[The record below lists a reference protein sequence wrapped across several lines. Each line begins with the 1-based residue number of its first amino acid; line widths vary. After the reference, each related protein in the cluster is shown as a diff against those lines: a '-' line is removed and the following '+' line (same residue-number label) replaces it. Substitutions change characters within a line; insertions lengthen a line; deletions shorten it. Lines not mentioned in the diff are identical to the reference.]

1 MKPARV
7 VMLVAGT
14 IAALLGFGLLAG
26 AMAVGWANYQQGEH
40 GYLTTP
46 VERYESPSYA
56 LTTPEADIVLD
67 SELPAILPGDNVGR
81 LMLRASAAGPAQEV
95 FIGIARQ
102 EDVAG
107 YLAGVR
113 HSEVS
118 RVEFRPFQPRYREI
132 PGNRTPARPGD
143 QTFWS
148 VSDQGPS
155 TRQIEW
161 DLQSG
166 NWVIVVMNADASSPV
181 TVDLQAGVRSDFLW
195 PAFLGLLIAG
205 LILLAAGVP
214 LIVAGAAGM
223 GRHGPPPQEGVAVP
237 PPGVSA
243 YVPPGPVPPTGPAA
257 AYPARLSGYLGPR
270 LSRGLWLVK
279 WFLAIPHV
287 VILFFLWFAFAV
299 TTIVAGFAILFTG
312 KYPRSLF
319 AFNVGVLRWTWR
331 VCFYA
336 YSAIGTDRYPPFTL
350 ARTGYPADFDV
361 DYPLRL
367 SRGLVLVKSWLLA
380 IPHLLIIA
388 AFTGSART
396 WGIRDGRWV
405 GYQDTGGISL
415 LGLFVLIAGVV
426 LLFTGTYP
434 KGLFDLLMGI
444 NRWIYRVVAYTALMR
459 DEYPPFRLDV
469 GPADP
474 GDQPVL
480 DLPRTD
486 PGLPRPPEDAP

>member
-1 MKPARV
+1 MKPGRV
-7 VMLVAGT
+7 IMLVAGT
-14 IAALLGFGLLAG
+14 LAALLGFGLLAG
-26 AMAVGWANYQQGEH
+26 SLGVGWANYQQGEN

-56 LTTPEADIVLD
+56 LTTPEANIVLD
-67 SELPAILPGDNVGR
+67 GELPAILPGRSVGR
-81 LMLRASAAGPAQEV
+81 VMFRASAAVPGQEV

-102 EDVAG
+102 QDVAD

-113 HSEVS
+113 HSEVI
-118 RVEFRPFQPRYREI
+118 RVEFRPFQPRYRDI

-143 QTFWS
+143 QKFWT
-148 VSDQGPS
+148 VSDQGQG

-166 NWVIVVMNADASSPV
+166 NWVVVIMNADAGSRI
-181 TVDLQAGVRSDFLW
+181 TFDLQAGVRSDLLW
-195 PAFLGLLIAG
+195 PVFLGLLVAG
-205 LILLAAGVP
+205 IILLAAGVP
-214 LIVAGAAGM
+214 MIVAGAAGL
-223 GRHGPPPQEGVAVP
+223 GRHGPPHQEGGAAP
-237 PPGVSA
+237 LPGVRA
-243 YVPPGPVPPTGPAA
+243 PVPPAPVPPEGPAA
-257 AYPARLSGYLGPR
+257 AYPARLSGYLDPK
-270 LSRGLWLVK
+270 LSRGLWLIK
-279 WFLAIPHV
+279 WFLAIPHLIV
-287 VILFFLWFAFAV
+287 LFFLWFAFVV

-319 AFNVGVLRWTWR
+319 SFNVGVLRWTWR

-336 YSAIGTDRYPPFTL
+336 YSAIGTDQYPPFTL

-380 IPHLLIIA
+380 IPHLLVIA

-396 WGIRDGRWV
+396 WGLRNGVWV

-415 LGLFVLIAGVV
+415 LGLLVLVAGVI
-426 LLFTGTYP
+426 LLFTGVYP
-434 KGLFDLLMGI
+434 KSLFDLLLGI

-459 DEYPPFRLDV
+459 DEYPPFRLDM

-474 GDQPVL
+474 GDRPAM
-480 DLPRTD
+480 D
-486 PGLPRPPEDAP
+486 PGLPRMPEGPQ